1 MDTAFV
7 LFKTEPSRERDVY
20 LALSDIDQV
29 VETHALYGEYDLLAC
44 VQCANPKELT
54 ALLIDKLRSI
64 DGVLESQTLITVDF

>member
-29 VETHALYGEYDLLAC
+29 VETHALYGEYDRLAY

>member
-20 LALSDIDQV
+20 LALSELDSI

-44 VQCANPKELT
+44 VTCEDAKELT
-54 ALLIDKLRSI
+54 TLLIEELRSI
-64 DGVLESQTLITVDF
+64 DGVLESQPLIAVDF

>member
-20 LALSDIDQV
+20 MALSNIDQI

-44 VQCANPKELT
+44 VKCADPKELT
-54 ALLIDKLRSI
+54 MLLIEKLRSI
-64 DGVLESQTLITVDF
+64 DGVLESQTLIAVDF